1 MLKFGRYLL
10 LGLIVTTLW
19 VSQGQSM
26 SIFFAKAPTP
36 LSFIQANQLKLAK
49 QIAQTRMG
57 NIVIEVVNSQQQPIG
72 GVEVKIEQVTHE
84 FEFGTALSTQMFAP
98 GNDPTDRSRYLQLAK
113 QLFNAT
119 VHENALKW
127 DAMEPQRGQL
137 SYADADRILSWS
149 KANSLPLR
157 GHTIFWEVEQWNPT
171 WLKSLSPQDL
181 RSAVERRATEI
192 CGRYRGRIREY
203 DVLNEMLHGDF
214 FRQRLGADIVKTMF
228 QRCHAADPSA
238 VLYVNDYDILNGKR
252 LDDYVRQI
260 RSLLAQGVPVGGIG
274 IQAHILKET
283 VAPAQIQHSLD
294 TLAQFNLPIKITEF
308 STQTATEQEQ
318 AQNLLNVYQIAFAH
332 PQVKGILMWGFW
344 EKAHW
349 VPQAAIFDS
358 SFRPKLAA
366 KVYQELIFR
375 QWWTQKSG
383 NTNRNGQFSNRA
395 FFGRYRVTVKGRNWS
410 RTRLFSFSSQMNQSR
425 VLKFIK

>member
-10 LGLIVTTLW
+10 LGLIVSTLW
-19 VSQGQSM
+19 VSQSTSM
-26 SIFFAKAPTP
+26 SIFSTKTPTP
-36 LSFIQANQLKLAK
+36 SSFIQANQLGLAK
-49 QIAQTRMG
+49 QITQTRTG
-57 NIVIEVVNSQQQPIG
+57 NITIEVVNSQQQPIP

-84 FEFGTALSTQMFAP
+84 FEFGTALSTQIFSQDADP
-98 GNDPTDRSRYLQLAK
+98 NDRDRYLNLAR
-113 QLFNAT
+113 QLFNST

-149 KANSLPLR
+149 EAHSLPLR
-157 GHTIFWEVEQWNPT
+157 GHTIFWEVERWNPT
-171 WLKSLSPQDL
+171 WLKSLSNQDL
-181 RSAVERRATEI
+181 QSAVERRATEI

-274 IQAHILKET
+274 IQAHLLKET
-283 VAPAQIQHSLD
+283 IAPAQIQHSLD

-308 STQTATEQEQ
+308 STQTDTEQEQ
-318 AQNLLNVYQIAFAH
+318 AKNLLNVYQIAFAH

-349 VPQAAIFDS
+349 VPQAAIFDKD
-358 SFRPKLAA
+358 FKPKLAA
-366 KVYQELIFR
+366 KVYQDLIFR
-375 QWWTQKSG
+375 QWWTRKSG
-383 NTNRNGQFSNRA
+383 NTNRNGQFSTRA
-395 FFGRYRVTVKGRNWS
+395 FFGQYRVTVKGRNWS
-410 RTRLFSFSSQMNQSR
+410 RTRLLPFQSQMNQSR
-425 VLKFIK
+425 VLKFVK